1 MTKEE
6 KVGHYVQVE
15 RMYSEEE
22 VRDLI
27 RKYHKTLKRNNND

>member
-6 KVGHYVQVE
+6 KDGHYVQVK
-15 RMYSEEE
+15 RMYSEVE